1 MPRVTEVLSMIMAS
15 LEAQGGPVSATHKHV
30 NTDAAAAAGR
40 GSRVQARTMRA
51 GSPARV
57 VRHGPQRRRGCRDC
71 PSREVVLGLP
81 LAKGA
86 KQHLHAVVVA
96 VTPDLTLHH
105 VNEKLVARLRSLCPS
120 STSSGARST
129 TGGEDLLHP
138 PLRAA
143 EARGDEERA
152 ETGST
157 RFGDE
162 LLVDGARHEPQNS
175 EKQKSAARHGQT
187 F

>member
-1 MPRVTEVLSMIMAS
+1 MQV
-15 LEAQGGPVSATHKHV
+15 
-30 NTDAAAAAGR
+30 
-40 GSRVQARTMRA
+40 

-57 VRHGPQRRRGCRDC
+57 VRTGPQRRCGCSDC
-71 PSREVVLGLP
+71 PPREVVFGLP
-81 LAKGA
+81 LAKGT

-96 VTPDLTLHH
+96 VTPDLTRHH
-105 VNEKLVARLRSLCPS
+105 VNEKLVGLRLRPLC
-120 STSSGARST
+120 RST
-129 TGGEDLLHP
+129 TSGAERALRREDLLHP

-175 EKQKSAARHGQT
+175 EEQKSAARHGVS
-187 F
+187 

>member
-1 MPRVTEVLSMIMAS
+1 MRRACIVQHVAMRPRTRVWLA
-15 LEAQGGPVSATHKHV
+15 EAKR
-30 NTDAAAAAGR
+30 N
-40 GSRVQARTMRA
+40 
-51 GSPARV
+51 
-57 VRHGPQRRRGCRDC
+57 
-71 PSREVVLGLP
+71 
-81 LAKGA
+81 
-86 KQHLHAVVVA
+86 
-96 VTPDLTLHH
+96 
-105 VNEKLVARLRSLCPS
+105 
-120 STSSGARST
+120 TSSGARST